1 MRYEIL
7 LLTPKREKG
16 KEKRC
21 DPISPPLAYVA
32 GLIDLGSQPQPVSVQ
47 SSRQVETK
55 QSNCQ
60 DRKRQRQRQKKES
73 RSSTKSSTIS
83 PAQTRL
89 AASVSDRYFSSI
101 LFLVQVP
108 VLVRSAQ
115 AALAPLMCLASRRDS
130 FQRTHWLQGWHSV
143 QY

>member
-1 MRYEIL
+1 MRSN
-7 LLTPKREKG
+7 
-16 KEKRC
+16 
-21 DPISPPLAYVA
+21 ISTFAYVA
-32 GLIDLGSQPQPVSVQ
+32 GLIGLGSQATARSVN
-47 SSRQVETK
+47 QVETK

-60 DRKRQRQRQKKES
+60 DDGDRKRQRQRQKKES

-101 LFLVQVP
+101 LSLSRY
-108 VLVRSAQ
+108 LYAQ

-130 FQRTHWLQGWHSV
+130 FQRTHWLQGWHSSTKP
-143 QY
+143 QGKARPGKGGLFCRAKSRQ